1 MSDLDIILDDLE
13 DLPILDDE
21 VDEYL
26 DAEIDQLCCE
36 ESGINMM
43 LDKDVD
49 ALVETKQVLLDESA
63 MNECGDCCE
72 DDDDD
77 DLCEDDDDDDEDD
90 EEECAPR
97 YSEDRYDAYYDNIS
111 TVGTTADEIEDEED
125 DD

>member
-1 MSDLDIILDDLE
+1 MSDIDIILDDLE

-43 LDKDVD
+43 LDDDVD
-49 ALVETKQVLLDESA
+49 ALVEAKVVSLEDKTLL
-63 MNECGDCCE
+63 ECGDCDE

-77 DLCEDDDDDDEDD
+77 CCEADDDDDDDD

-97 YSEDRYDAYYDNIS
+97 YSEDRYDAYYDLCA
-111 TVGTTADEIEDEED
+111 TVAPVEDDEED

>member
-43 LDKDVD
+43 LDNDVD
-49 ALVETKQVLLDESA
+49 ALVEAKVVSLEDKALL
-63 MNECGDCCE
+63 ECGDCDE

-77 DLCEDDDDDDEDD
+77 CCEADDDDDD

-97 YSEDRYDAYYDNIS
+97 YSEDRYDAYYDLS
-111 TVGTTADEIEDEED
+111 TTAVPVEDDEED

>member
-43 LDKDVD
+43 LDNDVD
-49 ALVETKQVLLDESA
+49 ALVEAKVVSLEDKALL
-63 MNECGDCCE
+63 ECGDCDE

-77 DLCEDDDDDDEDD
+77 CCEADDDDDD

-97 YSEDRYDAYYDNIS
+97 YSEDRYDAYYDLCA
-111 TVGTTADEIEDEED
+111 TAVPVEDDEED